1 MRRISSMALGLPA
14 TILPATIRAFDLEP
28 EETTMTF
35 EGWPRRASYAIG
47 TGLAFLIVLGLGSLL
62 FALVAVVTRL
72 AVGAD
77 VT

>member
-1 MRRISSMALGLPA
+1 
-14 TILPATIRAFDLEP
+14 
-28 EETTMTF
+28 MTF